1 MHSIRFRRPLTHVE
15 YFSDYALLL
24 DFKIL
29 NRIPCYYKAW
39 KSQDIF

>member
-1 MHSIRFRRPLTHVE
+1 ME
-15 YFSDYALLL
+15 YFSNYALLL

-39 KSQDIF
+39 KSQGIFLI